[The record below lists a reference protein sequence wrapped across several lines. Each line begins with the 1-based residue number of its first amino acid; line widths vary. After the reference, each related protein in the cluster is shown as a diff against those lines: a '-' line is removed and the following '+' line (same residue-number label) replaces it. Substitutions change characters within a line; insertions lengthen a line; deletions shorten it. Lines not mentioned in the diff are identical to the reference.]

1 MPQIFR
7 QNFICIV
14 TVKLIQSL
22 RFLSDYSVKQ
32 LLLKCF
38 RSIRTTKLR
47 ARILFFQLHESTF
60 SVTGRDV
67 GSGYCI
73 VLNAPTSP
81 LNSEMIWNISLFKI
95 MARKKFFVKFKSKL
109 GYQEFPG
116 FYALRQHINTW
127 TVSTHSSFI
136 DYMNILW
143 SKGAKCL
150 ITCKGQSDLIKE
162 TEEWTKS
169 LAPQKRDSWG
179 KSTENFFWAPS
190 KKQNQR
196 KPVDDQSLQSV
207 LNELKKTK
215 SELDLIKSVDCIL
228 AGYDTYSNHLVTYED
243 KSFKTDRFCNQ

>member
-73 VLNAPTSP
+73 VVNAPTSP

-116 FYALRQHINTW
+116 FYALRQHTNTQRRTPVKTTRCWFGRYHQPSWWCESQIGIALMSTFLCRAW
-127 TVSTHSSFI
+127 TRM
-136 DYMNILW
+136 D
-143 SKGAKCL
+143 A
-150 ITCKGQSDLIKE
+150 
-162 TEEWTKS
+162 
-169 LAPQKRDSWG
+169 A
-179 KSTENFFWAPS
+179 
-190 KKQNQR
+190 QR
-196 KPVDDQSLQSV
+196 
-207 LNELKKTK
+207 LKK
-215 SELDLIKSVDCIL
+215 
-228 AGYDTYSNHLVTYED
+228 
-243 KSFKTDRFCNQ
+243 